1 MKTTISLLT
10 VTLFANLLIAQTTT
24 IPDIN
29 FEKALLARGYDTG
42 TPNGSVPTTNI
53 DTVTV
58 LDVYNESISSLKGL
72 EDFTALVELDCGDN
86 QLTGLDI
93 SKNTSLKVLDCSVNN
108 LTSLDLTKNIALTW
122 LICYENQL
130 TSVDVTKNIALTWL
144 ECSANQISNID
155 LTKNLALTDL
165 ECSYNSISSI
175 DVTKN
180 VALSLLECTENKLT
194 SLDVT
199 KNIALTGL
207 VCSENLISNIDVTK
221 NIAIIYLVCNRNQL
235 TSLDLAANTSLVEL
249 NCNNSKLSNLDVS
262 KNSSLT
268 HLFITSNQLTSLN
281 LKNGNNNKMM
291 YLNTKGNPN
300 LKCIEVDDIAY
311 ATSNWTDIDAG
322 VRFSTNCIG
331 AGNTGP
337 TVIKGNDTSQRFIV
351 YPNPTKGPVYIEL
364 GDTKTALSTTVRNAR
379 GQIILTQHF
388 ENTDNISLD
397 IDAPIGIY
405 FLTLETELGESKT
418 IKVIKE

>member
-1 MKTTISLLT
+1 M
-10 VTLFANLLIAQTTT
+10 
-24 IPDIN
+24 
-29 FEKALLARGYDTG
+29 
-42 TPNGSVPTTNI
+42 
-53 DTVTV
+53 
-58 LDVYNESISSLKGL
+58 
-72 EDFTALVELDCGDN
+72 
-86 QLTGLDI
+86 
-93 SKNTSLKVLDCSVNN
+93 
-108 LTSLDLTKNIALTW
+108 
-122 LICYENQL
+122 
-130 TSVDVTKNIALTWL
+130 
-144 ECSANQISNID
+144 
-155 LTKNLALTDL
+155 
-165 ECSYNSISSI
+165 
-175 DVTKN
+175 TKN

-221 NIAIIYLVCNRNQL
+221 NIAIIYLVCNGNQL

-331 AGNTGP
+331 ASNSGP

-364 GDTKTALSTTVRNAR
+364 GDTKTALSTTVRNAL

-397 IDAPIGIY
+397 IDAPKGIY
-405 FLTLETELGESKT
+405 FLTLESNLRESK
-418 IKVIKE
+418 IFKVVKE